1 MRSTPLSRIALLL
14 LSSALFAAPALAQDV
29 PQPTDEVVS
38 TGVFIPNE
46 KRITS
51 EITSVLDEEMFET
64 IGASDIAGAL
74 TRVTG
79 ISLSQGK
86 FAIVRGLNERY
97 SSSNLNGSPL
107 PSPEPLRR
115 VAPLDLFPTSVLSDV
130 VVSKTFRPEMS
141 GEFGGGAIALSTRAV
156 PNESFFEISL
166 SGAVDTETT
175 LKDGFITNGSGTDI
189 LGFDDGL
196 RDLPALDA
204 DGEILAGENFDT
216 FDTLIIAETDIP
228 GSWGAR
234 VTGGTRKDFDNG
246 GSLGILATLGY
257 DNEWQTQRGVSNVA
271 RIGGE
276 GLELIEGLSEVNTSN
291 NIGLNG
297 LLTVGYEF
305 DENNEVTFNG
315 LVTRSTTIASEV
327 SQGFTQ
333 EFNDLGDESF
343 RRETNEY
350 FEREAYMGQ
359 ILGEH
364 YITSLNDAEV
374 NWRASYS
381 IAGRDAPY
389 ERFVDFEG
397 SADGFVLEND
407 TNSNGL
413 TFTTLDDDSYDA
425 GLDIIIPVDFGD
437 RTFDLKFGG
446 AYLDKSRDTEQ
457 SLFRYVSGN
466 GGPIDPQFG
475 GLRPDVFFSDEFVEA
490 GLVEIDRLGTVGF
503 PDLSSA
509 SLAVIAGYVG
519 LETEVT
525 PDLRI
530 AVGGRFE
537 NSEQVTK
544 IGEAFSGVDLVEL
557 PALEESFFL
566 PAATVTYTLEDFQI
580 RLAASKTINRPQF
593 RELTPT
599 VFVNPA
605 TNGQFVGN
613 PFLVN
618 SESVNLDARVE
629 YYFASNQFFTVG
641 AFYKDLTNP
650 IEEFNFNALPQP
662 NSTGFINAPS
672 AELYGVEVEF
682 ERRWAFDEI
691 SETLGVFGE
700 KDWGDKDFI
709 LRTNYT
715 FTDSSVSAD
724 GFVSFA
730 GISANPG
737 TSIPTPNPIAAS
749 GLYTDGR
756 RLQGQSAHLANLQIG
771 VKDYEKNLEASLLLN
786 YTSDRIR
793 SVESAAENLPSII
806 EQLPISLDFV
816 LNWDVTAWDGDYSLG
831 FKVKNILGDGY
842 EASQELDGSSVL
854 IDSYDLGTVFSASLK
869 RSF

>member
-1 MRSTPLSRIALLL
+1 MK
-14 LSSALFAAPALAQDV
+14 
-29 PQPTDEVVS
+29 VS
-38 TGVFIPNE
+38 VA
-46 KRITS
+46 KR
-51 EITSVLDEEMFET
+51 M
-64 IGASDIAGAL
+64 
-74 TRVTG
+74 
-79 ISLSQGK
+79 
-86 FAIVRGLNERY
+86 
-97 SSSNLNGSPL
+97 
-107 PSPEPLRR
+107 
-115 VAPLDLFPTSVLSDV
+115 
-130 VVSKTFRPEMS
+130 
-141 GEFGGGAIALSTRAV
+141 
-156 PNESFFEISL
+156 
-166 SGAVDTETT
+166 
-175 LKDGFITNGSGTDI
+175 
-189 LGFDDGL
+189 
-196 RDLPALDA
+196 
-204 DGEILAGENFDT
+204 
-216 FDTLIIAETDIP
+216 
-228 GSWGAR
+228 
-234 VTGGTRKDFDNG
+234 
-246 GSLGILATLGY
+246 
-257 DNEWQTQRGVSNVA
+257 
-271 RIGGE
+271 
-276 GLELIEGLSEVNTSN
+276 
-291 NIGLNG
+291 NI
-297 LLTVGYEF
+297 
-305 DENNEVTFNG
+305 
-315 LVTRSTTIASEV
+315 
-327 SQGFTQ
+327 
-333 EFNDLGDESF
+333 
-343 RRETNEY
+343 
-350 FEREAYMGQ
+350 
-359 ILGEH
+359 
-364 YITSLNDAEV
+364 
-374 NWRASYS
+374 SYS

-691 SETLGVFGE
+691 SE
-700 KDWGDKDFI
+700 
-709 LRTNYT
+709 
-715 FTDSSVSAD
+715 
-724 GFVSFA
+724 
-730 GISANPG
+730 P
-737 TSIPTPNPIAAS
+737 
-749 GLYTDGR
+749 
-756 RLQGQSAHLANLQIG
+756 LQI
-771 VKDYEKNLEASLLLN
+771 LL
-786 YTSDRIR
+786 
-793 SVESAAENLPSII
+793 
-806 EQLPISLDFV
+806 
-816 LNWDVTAWDGDYSLG
+816 
-831 FKVKNILGDGY
+831 
-842 EASQELDGSSVL
+842 
-854 IDSYDLGTVFSASLK
+854 
-869 RSF
+869 

>member
-228 GSWGAR
+228 GSWG
-234 VTGGTRKDFDNG
+234 
-246 GSLGILATLGY
+246 

-271 RIGGE
+271 RIGGD

-350 FEREAYMGQ
+350 FER
-359 ILGEH
+359 LLH
-364 YITSLNDAEV
+364 
-374 NWRASYS
+374 R
-381 IAGRDAPY
+381 
-389 ERFVDFEG
+389 
-397 SADGFVLEND
+397 
-407 TNSNGL
+407 
-413 TFTTLDDDSYDA
+413 
-425 GLDIIIPVDFGD
+425 
-437 RTFDLKFGG
+437 
-446 AYLDKSRDTEQ
+446 
-457 SLFRYVSGN
+457 
-466 GGPIDPQFG
+466 GP
-475 GLRPDVFFSDEFVEA
+475 
-490 GLVEIDRLGTVGF
+490 
-503 PDLSSA
+503 
-509 SLAVIAGYVG
+509 
-519 LETEVT
+519 
-525 PDLRI
+525 
-530 AVGGRFE
+530 
-537 NSEQVTK
+537 
-544 IGEAFSGVDLVEL
+544 
-557 PALEESFFL
+557 
-566 PAATVTYTLEDFQI
+566 
-580 RLAASKTINRPQF
+580 
-593 RELTPT
+593 
-599 VFVNPA
+599 
-605 TNGQFVGN
+605 
-613 PFLVN
+613 
-618 SESVNLDARVE
+618 
-629 YYFASNQFFTVG
+629 
-641 AFYKDLTNP
+641 
-650 IEEFNFNALPQP
+650 
-662 NSTGFINAPS
+662 
-672 AELYGVEVEF
+672 
-682 ERRWAFDEI
+682 
-691 SETLGVFGE
+691 
-700 KDWGDKDFI
+700 
-709 LRTNYT
+709 
-715 FTDSSVSAD
+715 
-724 GFVSFA
+724 
-730 GISANPG
+730 
-737 TSIPTPNPIAAS
+737 
-749 GLYTDGR
+749 
-756 RLQGQSAHLANLQIG
+756 
-771 VKDYEKNLEASLLLN
+771 
-786 YTSDRIR
+786 
-793 SVESAAENLPSII
+793 
-806 EQLPISLDFV
+806 
-816 LNWDVTAWDGDYSLG
+816 
-831 FKVKNILGDGY
+831 
-842 EASQELDGSSVL
+842 
-854 IDSYDLGTVFSASLK
+854 
-869 RSF
+869 